1 MAVLKKIS
9 SLTAVSTV
17 AEDDLLVGVDVSD
30 TTEAVTGTTKKYTA
44 KQVLESAKD
53 STVTFT
59 NKTIDGDD
67 NTVRNLPYSAIKS
80 TSRTG
85 ADAQLVTGT
94 AGSNTHVAVWNAD
107 GDLVTGGLA
116 LPTGAIVGTTD
127 TQTLTNKTLTSPVVS
142 GWDGWQDANETWTY
156 ASASTFTVSGDQ
168 TSKYTVGT
176 KLKWTQT
183 TVKYGV
189 VVSSSYSSPNT
200 TVTIAVNT
208 DYTTANATISA
219 NYYSYAS
226 NPVGYPHW
234 FNFAPTITG
243 STTSPTL
250 GNSTYQARYR
260 VDGKTCQCNIHISFG
275 NTATFGSGT
284 YYLNLPVTPEGNSSN
299 NYRQYNASL
308 FAYIAGS
315 SAVFTAPALIQ
326 GNATNK
332 GIWAYKTGTLVPW
345 GHNQPGT
352 FASGDELGGS
362 AVYEID

>member
-53 STVTFT
+53 STVTLT

-67 NTVRNLPYSAIKS
+67 NTVRDLPYSAIKS

-116 LPTGAIVGTTD
+116 LPTGAIAGTTD

-142 GWDGWQDANETWTY
+142 GWDGWQSAGETWTY

-168 TSKYTVGT
+168 TSKYAAGT
-176 KLKWTQT
+176 RLKFTQT
-183 TVKYGV
+183 MVKYAV

-208 DYTTANATISA
+208 DYTIEDTAISA
-219 NYYSYAS
+219 NYYSYAG
-226 NPVGYPHW
+226 NPVGYPKY
-234 FNFAPTITG
+234 FNYSPTTTNITLGNGTLTCFFSMSPSRVVNAVIYLKFG
-243 STTSPTL
+243 STTSFGGLIFMTLPIAVELFTTGLQANIGTVYAENFATL
-250 GNSTYQARYR
+250 GYEGLARATDST
-260 VDGKTCQCNIHISFG
+260 TLWFG
-275 NTATFGSGT
+275 VVTTSPGPIGTTSPFTWATDDYFTA
-284 YYLNLPVTPEGNSSN
+284 NLS
-299 NYRQYNASL
+299 
-308 FAYIAGS
+308 YIAD
-315 SAVFTAPALIQ
+315 V
-326 GNATNK
+326 
-332 GIWAYKTGTLVPW
+332 
-345 GHNQPGT
+345 
-352 FASGDELGGS
+352 
-362 AVYEID
+362 